1 MTKIRNAAC
10 KLDEEET
17 EILDAYESGALK
29 FTGVSKKFV
38 NAAKATLKKNKNIN
52 IRITENDL
60 SSIKMK
66 AAREGLPYQTLI
78 GSLLHKYA
86 SGYLK
91 EAVQ

>member
-1 MTKIRNAAC
+1 MTKQSNS
-10 KLDEEET
+10 KVLLDDEELGILEAF
-17 EILDAYESGALK
+17 ESGKLKQGKAPKALLDA
-29 FTGVSKKFV
+29 
-38 NAAKATLKKNKNIN
+38 AKQTLKKNKNIN

-60 SSIKMK
+60 TSIKMK

-91 EAVQ
+91 EVV

>member
-1 MTKIRNAAC
+1 MAKNQKVSY

-17 EILDAYESGALK
+17 EILSAFESGKLK
-29 FTGVSKKFV
+29 LAAPSKKLV
-38 NAAKATLKKNKNIN
+38 EIAKITLKKNKNIN

-60 SSIKMK
+60 VSIKMK

-91 EAVQ
+91 EAV

>member
-1 MTKIRNAAC
+1 MNKTNKNKVR
-10 KLDEEET
+10 LDDEEIG
-17 EILDAYESGALK
+17 ILEAFESGKMKQGKPAKALIE
-29 FTGVSKKFV
+29 
-38 NAAKATLKKNKNIN
+38 AAKQTIKKNKNIN

-91 EAVQ
+91 EVV

>member
-1 MTKIRNAAC
+1 MTKNRNLSY

-17 EILDAYESGALK
+17 GILEAYESGTLK
-29 FTGVSKKFV
+29 LTAASKKMIE
-38 NAAKATLKKNKNIN
+38 AAKVTLKKNKNIN

-66 AAREGLPYQTLI
+66 AAREGMPYQTLI

-91 EAVQ
+91 EAV

>member
-1 MTKIRNAAC
+1 MNKKSKKAI
-10 KLDEEET
+10 KLDEEEI
-17 EILDAYESGALK
+17 EIQNAYEKGTIKTRAP
-29 FTGVSKKFV
+29 SKSLIE
-38 NAAKATLKKNKNIN
+38 AAKATIKKNKNIN

-91 EAVQ
+91 EAG

>member
-1 MTKIRNAAC
+1 MH
-10 KLDEEET
+10 LDKEES
-17 EILDAYESGALK
+17 EILNAYESGMLK
-29 FTGVSKKFV
+29 KAKPSLSLIE
-38 NAAKATLKKNKNIN
+38 AAKATLKKNKNIN

-60 SSIKMK
+60 NSIKMK

-91 EAVQ
+91 EAV

>member
-1 MTKIRNAAC
+1 MTKLSKSKVR
-10 KLDEEET
+10 LDDEELG
-17 EILDAYESGALK
+17 ILEAYESGKLK
-29 FTGVSKKFV
+29 QGKPAKKLIEV
-38 NAAKATLKKNKNIN
+38 AKQTLKKNKNIN

-91 EAVQ
+91 EVV

>member
-1 MTKIRNAAC
+1 MTKNTI
-10 KLDEEET
+10 KKMHLDEEES
-17 EILDAYESGALK
+17 EILSAYESGMLK
-29 FTGVSKKFV
+29 KAKPSISLIE
-38 NAAKATLKKNKNIN
+38 AAKATLKKNKNIN

-60 SSIKMK
+60 NSIKMK

-91 EAVQ
+91 EAV